1 MIEKVNFSKNYL
13 KIYFWKI
20 LSISSGFLSLLIV
33 VPSISSN
40 MELYGIY
47 SLCIS
52 FTLYMSYADIGFLSA
67 GQKYAAE
74 AYARNNR
81 KQEIEILGFTGA
93 ILLLMVI
100 PFSFFMILL
109 SFEPSIIINDLT
121 ENGSKISSVLFIIIG
136 TLIPLQVILQRL
148 VQSILIIRIKD
159 YVFMRIELIFNLL
172 KICSVFYFFNEDSYM
187 LIEYY
192 FFICALTI
200 ISSIVVLLII
210 YKVENYDFYFLFKSI
225 RLRKKEFRLTKKLAF
240 SSFLLTIGWILYFEL
255 DLILIAKWFTPELI
269 AIYAIGFTFL
279 NFLRNLWNYVFS
291 PFSQR
296 FNHYSALKSD
306 LNLKKLI
313 EQIINFTFPLCI
325 IVTLTLIL
333 ASEKIIYYWVGQN
346 YKESVLILQV
356 LIAGTCF
363 GFVTNPASYFFIAK
377 TKYNYLNLLSIIL
390 PLTFFLALFIF
401 IPNFDVLGVSIS
413 KTLTMFIGFI
423 IYFVGLKSFYNPF
436 LSIKKTYMELIIISI
451 ALIFLIPYILETLF
465 ISNVKSTVSLI
476 FLLLTLMT
484 IIILSYLIILLINKD
499 MNRDLKLLLS
509 NFNYEKTK

>member
-33 VPSISSN
+33 VPNLSSD

-52 FTLYMSYADIGFLSA
+52 FTLYLSYADIGFLSA

-81 KQEIEILGFTGA
+81 IQEVEILGFTGA

-109 SFEPSIIINDLT
+109 SFDPSIIINDLS
-121 ENGSKISSVLFIIIG
+121 ENGMKISSVLFLIIG
-136 TLIPLQVILQRL
+136 TLLPLQIILQRL

-159 YVFMRIELIFNLL
+159 YVFMRIELVFNLL
-172 KICSVFYFFNEDSYM
+172 KIGSVFYFFNEDSYM

-200 ISSIVVLLII
+200 ISSTVILLII
-210 YKVENYDFYFLFKSI
+210 KKNESYDFYFLFKSI
-225 RLRKKEFRLTKKLAF
+225 KLRKKEFHLTKKLAL

-255 DLILIAKWFTPELI
+255 DLIIIAKWFTPELV

-291 PFSQR
+291 PFAQR
-296 FNHYSALKSD
+296 FNHYSALNYDSE
-306 LNLKKLI
+306 LKKLI
-313 EQIINFTFPLCI
+313 EQIINFTLPLCI

-333 ASEKIIYYWVGQN
+333 ASDKIVYYWVGQN
-346 YKESVLILQV
+346 YKDSILILQV

-377 TKYNYLNLLSIIL
+377 TKYNYLNLLSVIL
-390 PLTFFLALFIF
+390 PLTFFLALFAL

-436 LSIKKTYMELIIISI
+436 ISIKKTYLELIIISFV
-451 ALIFLIPYILETLF
+451 LIFLVPYILETLF
-465 ISNVKSTVSLI
+465 ASNVKSTINLI
-476 FLLLTLMT
+476 LLLITLF
-484 IIILSYLIILLINKD
+484 IIIIFSYLIILFSNKE
-499 MNRDLKLLLS
+499 MKRDFKVILS
-509 NFNYEKTK
+509 NFNNEKRK